1 MTAIDLLYGDAAP
14 AKEILAQFSPAMTK
28 EAYLEFQRSLFRTE
42 RFAYME
48 DAAGEPE
55 FG

>member
-1 MTAIDLLYGDAAP
+1 LPALVQIAP

-28 EAYLEFQRSLFRTE
+28 EGYLELQRNLFRTE

-48 DAAGEPE
+48 E
-55 FG
+55 